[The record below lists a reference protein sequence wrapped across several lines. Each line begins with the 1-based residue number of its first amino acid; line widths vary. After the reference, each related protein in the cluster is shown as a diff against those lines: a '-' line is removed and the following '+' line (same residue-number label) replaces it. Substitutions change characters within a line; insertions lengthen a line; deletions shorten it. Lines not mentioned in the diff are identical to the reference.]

1 MKPEEFEDAKLL
13 WKKYYAVECFKHAQT
28 AAEYILQNSIQQD
41 NPSYVP
47 LITAVYS
54 LYGRPFKC
62 SRGVGSLGKEIIPPE
77 HLQLHDEILTHRD
90 KIYVHSDAVE
100 FELADVGQANQ
111 VRAKRLPTET
121 LLLRS
126 QYQATPERLPQII
139 ELCREL
145 KEKMLS
151 DVNQMFA
158 QYGKLIPAMLG
169 EYVLNIYDPDGD
181 FFKPAKPVIKTFT

>member
-1 MKPEEFEDAKLL
+1 MQRQEFEDAKLL

-28 AAEYILQNSIQQD
+28 AAEYILQNDLHQD
-41 NPSYVP
+41 NPLYVP

-62 SRGVGSLGKEIIPPE
+62 SCGVGSLGKEIIPPE

-90 KIYVHSDAVE
+90 KIYVHSDAVK

-139 ELCREL
+139 KLCKELRET
-145 KEKMLS
+145 MLS

-158 QYGKLIPAMLG
+158 QYGKLVPAKLG
-169 EYVLNIYDPDGD
+169 EYILNIDDQNGD
-181 FFKPAKPVIKTFT
+181 FWKPATPVIFAIT